1 MVFINASQGSIKI
14 TGSVREDGGGDHNTT
29 SLQTKMEE
37 ELGYKDRKITGY
49 KSKKK
54 TRLTYNCAHLRSTKE
69 SLILEYDI

>member
-37 ELGYKDRKITGY
+37 EPGYKDRKRTYTNYRRGKTHTKAKIEKET
-49 KSKKK
+49 KQSKG
-54 TRLTYNCAHLRSTKE
+54 R
-69 SLILEYDI
+69 